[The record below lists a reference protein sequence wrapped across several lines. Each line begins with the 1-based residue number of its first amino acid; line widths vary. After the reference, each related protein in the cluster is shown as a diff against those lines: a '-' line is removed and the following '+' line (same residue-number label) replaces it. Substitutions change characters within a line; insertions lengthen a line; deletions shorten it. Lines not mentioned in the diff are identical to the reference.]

1 MFVPRSSKTTPW
13 RAPSEF
19 AQSHC
24 MKSEA
29 GWTRRS
35 KHGAYLVLCLLDRD
49 PVLPEMAACDRFERK
64 EEPA

>member
-1 MFVPRSSKTTPW
+1 MFVPKTTTRTPW

-24 MKSEA
+24 MNCAA

-35 KHGAYLVLCLLDRD
+35 KNGSYLIVCLLDRD
-49 PVLPEMAACDRFERK
+49 PVLPEMASCDRFERK